1 MRDPEHEDEVLGKAY
16 DSRLMGRLW
25 AFTRPHSRLVL
36 ATCALFPAVALL
48 ELSQPYLIKI
58 AIDDHILRR
67 DWAGL
72 GGVAALFLLVLVAL
86 YALRATQA
94 YLTQLTGQRV
104 IHDLRAALFAHL
116 QRQDARFYDRSPV
129 GRLMTRVLNDGEA
142 IQELFT
148 SGAVAL
154 LGDVVVLT
162 GVVVIMLGMNW
173 KLALVT
179 FALVPL
185 LVLAAVYFRL
195 RARDS
200 YRVVRTRL
208 ARMNAFLQE
217 SLQGMSVI
225 QLFAREARERETFGQ
240 LSGALRAGQFRST
253 FYDASLYATVEAL
266 GSAAVALL
274 LWYGGGQVVTGALT
288 FGGLV
293 AFLEYT
299 GRFFLPIRDL
309 GAKYTVMQAAMVSA
323 ERIFALLDT
332 QPSITSPPRGNGSSG
347 MQLQGEAQPKAS
359 RADIRKDAP
368 VATPPSADSSSGVQS
383 LGEAQPKASRAD
395 TRKEAPVATPQ
406 TPAIE
411 FRNVWFAYEGEQWVL
426 RDCSFTLASGE
437 RVALVGPTGE
447 GKTTIARLMIRA
459 YDVVRGRVL
468 VDGVDVREWNLQT
481 LRRHVGLVPQEVFL
495 FSGTVEDN
503 LRLAG
508 NGAVDRPAIERALE
522 AANAERFVAA
532 LPRGLREELRERGVN
547 LSQGQRQ
554 LLAIARAII
563 YNPRVLALDEATSSI
578 DPESEALV
586 RVGLARL
593 LEGRTSLVIAHRLS
607 TIQRADRIL
616 VLHRGEIREAG
627 GHAELLAL
635 GGLYSRLYELQFG
648 LGRT

>member
-1 MRDPEHEDEVLGKAY
+1 MREPEQDDEVLGKAY
-16 DSRLMGRLW
+16 DARLMRRLW
-25 AFTRPHSRLVL
+25 AFTRPHLRLVL
-36 ATCALFPAVALL
+36 TTGALFPAVALL

-72 GGVAALFLLVLVAL
+72 GSVAVVFLLVLLAL
-86 YALRATQA
+86 YGLRAAQA

-148 SGAVAL
+148 SGIVAL

-179 FALVPL
+179 FALVPV
-185 LVLAAVYFRL
+185 LVLAAAYFRV

-225 QLFAREARERETFGQ
+225 QLFAREARERETFAQ

-332 QPSITSPPRGNGSSG
+332 H
-347 MQLQGEAQPKAS
+347 
-359 RADIRKDAP
+359 
-368 VATPPSADSSSGVQS
+368 
-383 LGEAQPKASRAD
+383 
-395 TRKEAPVATPQ
+395 
-406 TPAIE
+406 PAIVSPAPAAVARPRASSAPAVE
-411 FRNVWFAYEGEQWVL
+411 FRNVWFAYEDEQWVL
-426 RDCSFTLASGE
+426 RDCSFTLAPGE
-437 RVALVGPTGE
+437 RVALVGPTGA

-459 YDVVRGRVL
+459 HDVTRGRVL
-468 VDGVDVREWNLQT
+468 VDGVDVREWDLQT

-508 NGAVDRPAIERALE
+508 DGAAERPVIERALE

-532 LPRGLREELRERGVN
+532 LPNGLGEELRERGVN

-616 VLHRGEIREAG
+616 VLHHGEIREAG
-627 GHAELLAL
+627 AHAELLAQ

-648 LGRT
+648 LGRA

>member
-1 MRDPEHEDEVLGKAY
+1 MREPGQEDEVLGKAY
-16 DSRLMGRLW
+16 DARLMRRLW
-25 AFTRPHSRLVL
+25 AFTRPHTRLVL

-48 ELSQPYLIKI
+48 ELIQPYLIKV
-58 AIDDHILRR
+58 AIDDHILLR

-72 GGVAALFLLVLVAL
+72 GGVAALFLLVLLAL
-86 YALRATQA
+86 YALRAAQA

-148 SGAVAL
+148 SGLVSL

-185 LVLAAVYFRL
+185 LVLAAAYFRV

-225 QLFAREARERETFGQ
+225 QLFAREARERETFAQ

-299 GRFFLPIRDL
+299 GRFYLPIRDL
-309 GAKYTVMQAAMVSA
+309 GAKYTVMQAAVVSA
-323 ERIFALLDT
+323 ERIFGLLDT
-332 QPSITSPPRGNGSSG
+332 HPSITSPTPADGSLDRP
-347 MQLQGEAQPKAS
+347 LQGE
-359 RADIRKDAP
+359 
-368 VATPPSADSSSGVQS
+368 VQ
-383 LGEAQPKASRAD
+383 AKASRAD

-406 TPAIE
+406 TPAVE

-426 RDCSFTLASGE
+426 RDCSFTLAPGE

-468 VDGVDVREWNLQT
+468 VDGVDVREWDLQT

-578 DPESEALV
+578 DPESEARV

-648 LGRT
+648 LGRS

>member
-1 MRDPEHEDEVLGKAY
+1 MRDAEPEDEILGRAY
-16 DSRLMGRLW
+16 DARVMRRVWS
-25 AFTRPHSRLVL
+25 FTRPHIRLVL
-36 ATCALFPAVALL
+36 VTCALFPAVSLI
-48 ELSQPYLIKI
+48 ELAQPYLVKI
-58 AIDDHILRR
+58 AIDEHILRR

-72 GGVAALFLLVLVAL
+72 GRVALLFLLLLVGL
-86 YALRATQA
+86 YVLRAVQA

-104 IHDLRAALFAHL
+104 IHDLRAALFEHL

-129 GRLMTRVLNDGEA
+129 GRLMTRLLNDGEA

-148 SGAVAL
+148 SGLVSL
-154 LGDVVVLT
+154 LGDVVTLT

-179 FALVPL
+179 FALVPV
-185 LVLAAVYFRL
+185 LVIAAGYFRL

-225 QLFAREARERETFGQ
+225 QLFAREARERQMFGE
-240 LSGALRAGQFRST
+240 LSG
-253 FYDASLYATVEAL
+253 
-266 GSAAVALL
+266 
-274 LWYGGGQVVTGALT
+274 YGGGQVVTGALT

-309 GAKYTVMQAAMVSA
+309 GAKYTVMQAATVSA
-323 ERIFALLDT
+323 ERVFGLLDS
-332 QPSITSPPRGNGSSG
+332 QPTITSRPES
-347 MQLQGEAQPKAS
+347 
-359 RADIRKDAP
+359 
-368 VATPPSADSSSGVQS
+368 
-383 LGEAQPKASRAD
+383 
-395 TRKEAPVATPQ
+395 
-406 TPAIE
+406 TPAPRPAAPGAPAVE
-411 FRNVWFAYEGEQWVL
+411 FRDVWFAYEGEQWVL
-426 RDCSFTLASGE
+426 RDCSFRMASGE
-437 RVALVGPTGE
+437 QVALVGPTGE
-447 GKTTIARLMIRA
+447 GKTTIARLLIRA
-459 YDVVRGRVL
+459 YDVTRGQVL
-468 VDGVDVREWNLQT
+468 VDGVDVREWDLRT
-481 LRRHVGLVPQEVFL
+481 LRRHVGLIPQEVFL

-508 NGAVDRPAIERALE
+508 DGAVDRA
-522 AANAERFVAA
+522 
-532 LPRGLREELRERGVN
+532 N

-586 RVGLARL
+586 RVGIARL
-593 LEGRTSLVIAHRLS
+593 VEGRTSLVIAHRLS

-616 VLHRGEIREAG
+616 VLHRGLIREAG
-627 GHAELLAL
+627 RHAELLAL

-648 LGRT
+648 LERT

>member
-1 MRDPEHEDEVLGKAY
+1 
-16 DSRLMGRLW
+16 
-25 AFTRPHSRLVL
+25 
-36 ATCALFPAVALL
+36 
-48 ELSQPYLIKI
+48 
-58 AIDDHILRR
+58 
-67 DWAGL
+67 
-72 GGVAALFLLVLVAL
+72 
-86 YALRATQA
+86 
-94 YLTQLTGQRV
+94 
-104 IHDLRAALFAHL
+104 
-116 QRQDARFYDRSPV
+116 
-129 GRLMTRVLNDGEA
+129 MTRVLNDGEA

-148 SGAVAL
+148 SGVVAL

-179 FALVPL
+179 FALVP
-185 LVLAAVYFRL
+185 VLAGAAAYFRL
-195 RARDS
+195 RSRDN

-208 ARMNAFLQE
+208 ARMNAFVQE

-225 QLFAREARERETFGQ
+225 QLFAREAREGQTFGG

-293 AFLEYT
+293 AFIEYT

-323 ERIFALLDT
+323 ERVFGLLDT
-332 QPSITSPPRGNGSSG
+332 PPSVASPAVAVAPRG
-347 MQLQGEAQPKAS
+347 EAA
-359 RADIRKDAP
+359 
-368 VATPPSADSSSGVQS
+368 V
-383 LGEAQPKASRAD
+383 
-395 TRKEAPVATPQ
+395 
-406 TPAIE
+406 PAVE

-426 RDCSFTLASGE
+426 RDCSFRLAPGE

-459 YDVVRGRVL
+459 YDVARGQVL
-468 VDGVDVREWNLQT
+468 VDGVDVREWDLAR

-495 FSGTVEDN
+495 FSGTVEAN
-503 LRLAG
+503 LCRSRD
-508 NGAVDRPAIERALE
+508 GAVDGPALARALL
-522 AANAERFVAA
+522 AAGADRFVAA
-532 LPRGLREELRERGVN
+532 LPRGLGEELRERGLN

-616 VLHRGEIREAG
+616 VLHRGRIREAG
-627 GHAELLAL
+627 GHGELLAR

-648 LGRT
+648 LGRA

>member
-1 MRDPEHEDEVLGKAY
+1 MREPEHEDEVLGKAY

-25 AFTRPHSRLVL
+25 AFTRPHTRLVL

-72 GGVAALFLLVLVAL
+72 GGVAALFLLVLLAL
-86 YALRATQA
+86 YTLRAAQA

-104 IHDLRAALFAHL
+104 LHDLRAALFAHL

-142 IQELFT
+142 VQELFT
-148 SGAVAL
+148 SGIVAL

-185 LVLAAVYFRL
+185 LVVAAAYFRV
-195 RARDS
+195 RARES

-208 ARMNAFLQE
+208 ARMNAFVQE

-225 QLFAREARERETFGQ
+225 QLFAREARERETFGR

-332 QPSITSPPRGNGSSG
+332 HPSITSPPADGSSG
-347 MQLQGEAQPKAS
+347 RQLQGEAQPKAS
-359 RADIRKDAP
+359 RADTRKEAP
-368 VATPPSADSSSGVQS
+368 VATPPPADGSSGRQ
-383 LGEAQPKASRAD
+383 LQGEAQPKASRAD

-508 NGAVDRPAIERALE
+508 NGGVDRPAIERALE

-578 DPESEALV
+578 DPEAEALV
-586 RVGLARL
+586 RIGLARL

-627 GHAELLAL
+627 AHAELLAQ

>member
-1 MRDPEHEDEVLGKAY
+1 V
-16 DSRLMGRLW
+16 
-25 AFTRPHSRLVL
+25 
-36 ATCALFPAVALL
+36 AVL
-48 ELSQPYLIKI
+48 ELIQPYLIKV

-72 GGVAALFLLVLVAL
+72 GGVAALFLLVLLAL
-86 YALRATQA
+86 YALRAAQA

-148 SGAVAL
+148 SGLVSL

-185 LVLAAVYFRL
+185 LVLAAAYFRV

-225 QLFAREARERETFGQ
+225 QLFAREARERETFAQ

-299 GRFFLPIRDL
+299 GRFYLPIRDL
-309 GAKYTVMQAAMVSA
+309 GAKYTVMQAAVVSA
-323 ERIFALLDT
+323 ERIFGLLDT
-332 QPSITSPPRGNGSSG
+332 HPSITSPTPADGSVDR
-347 MQLQGEAQPKAS
+347 QLQGEAQPKAS
-359 RADIRKDAP
+359 RADTK
-368 VATPPSADSSSGVQS
+368 
-383 LGEAQPKASRAD
+383 
-395 TRKEAPVATPQ
+395 KEAPVATPPTP
-406 TPAIE
+406 TPAVE
-411 FRNVWFAYEGEQWVL
+411 FKNVWFAYEGEQWVL
-426 RDCSFTLASGE
+426 RDCSFTIAPGE

-459 YDVVRGRVL
+459 YDVARGRVL
-468 VDGVDVREWNLQT
+468 VDGVDVREWDLQT

-503 LRLAG
+503 LRLTG

-578 DPESEALV
+578 DPESEARV

-648 LGRT
+648 LGRS

>member
-1 MRDPEHEDEVLGKAY
+1 MTMREPEQEDEVLGKAY
-16 DSRLMGRLW
+16 DARLMGRLW
-25 AFTRPHSRLVL
+25 AFTRPHMRLVI

-86 YALRATQA
+86 YALRVTQA

-116 QRQDARFYDRSPV
+116 QRQDARFYDRSSV

-148 SGAVAL
+148 SGVVAL

-185 LVLAAVYFRL
+185 LVLAAAYFRV

-225 QLFAREARERETFGQ
+225 QLFAREARERETFAQ

-323 ERIFALLDT
+323 ERIFGLLDT
-332 QPSITSPPRGNGSSG
+332 HPSITSPIRNGSSG
-347 MQLQGEAQPKAS
+347 VQVQGEAQP
-359 RADIRKDAP
+359 RVR
-368 VATPPSADSSSGVQS
+368 
-383 LGEAQPKASRAD
+383 GEAQPKASRAD
-395 TRKEAPVATPQ
+395 TGKEAPVAPPP
-406 TPAIE
+406 TPAVE

-459 YDVVRGRVL
+459 YDVTRGRVL
-468 VDGVDVREWNLQT
+468 VDGVDVREWDLQT

-508 NGAVDRPAIERALE
+508 NGTVDRPAIERALE

-532 LPRGLREELRERGVN
+532 LPRGLGEELRERGVN

-578 DPESEALV
+578 DPEAEAQV

-627 GHAELLAL
+627 AHAELLAQ
-635 GGLYSRLYELQFG
+635 GGLYARLYELQFG
-648 LGRT
+648 LGRA

>member
-1 MRDPEHEDEVLGKAY
+1 MREPEQEDEVLGKAY
-16 DSRLMGRLW
+16 DARLMGRLW
-25 AFTRPHSRLVL
+25 AFTRPHLRLVL
-36 ATCALFPAVALL
+36 ATLRALPGGGAAGAVAAVPD
-48 ELSQPYLIKI
+48 Q
-58 AIDDHILRR
+58 DRHRR
-67 DWAGL
+67 PHPPARL
-72 GGVAALFLLVLVAL
+72 GGARRASRRCSCWSSSSL
-86 YALRATQA
+86 YALRAAQA

-148 SGAVAL
+148 SGVVAL
-154 LGDVVVLT
+154 LGDVVILT

-185 LVLAAVYFRL
+185 LVLAAAYFRL

-225 QLFAREARERETFGQ
+225 QLFAREARERETFAQ

-323 ERIFALLDT
+323 ERIFGLLDT
-332 QPSITSPPRGNGSSG
+332 HPSITSPARNGSPG

-359 RADIRKDAP
+359 WPCLVRR
-368 VATPPSADSSSGVQS
+368 
-383 LGEAQPKASRAD
+383 SR
-395 TRKEAPVATPQ
+395 
-406 TPAIE
+406 
-411 FRNVWFAYEGEQWVL
+411 
-426 RDCSFTLASGE
+426 
-437 RVALVGPTGE
+437 
-447 GKTTIARLMIRA
+447 
-459 YDVVRGRVL
+459 
-468 VDGVDVREWNLQT
+468 
-481 LRRHVGLVPQEVFL
+481 RR
-495 FSGTVEDN
+495 
-503 LRLAG
+503 
-508 NGAVDRPAIERALE
+508 
-522 AANAERFVAA
+522 AERIQE
-532 LPRGLREELRERGVN
+532 RKLR
-547 LSQGQRQ
+547 
-554 LLAIARAII
+554 
-563 YNPRVLALDEATSSI
+563 
-578 DPESEALV
+578 
-586 RVGLARL
+586 
-593 LEGRTSLVIAHRLS
+593 
-607 TIQRADRIL
+607 
-616 VLHRGEIREAG
+616 
-627 GHAELLAL
+627 
-635 GGLYSRLYELQFG
+635 
-648 LGRT
+648 

>member
-16 DSRLMGRLW
+16 DARLMRRLW
-25 AFTRPHSRLVL
+25 AFTRPHLRLVL
-36 ATCALFPAVALL
+36 ATGALFPAVALL

-72 GGVAALFLLVLVAL
+72 GSVAALFLLVLLAL
-86 YALRATQA
+86 YGLRAAQA

-148 SGAVAL
+148 SGIVAL

-179 FALVPL
+179 FALVPV
-185 LVLAAVYFRL
+185 LVLAAAYFRV

-225 QLFAREARERETFGQ
+225 QLFAREARERETFAQ

-274 LWYGGGQVVTGALT
+274 LWYGGGQVVTGVLT

-332 QPSITSPPRGNGSSG
+332 H
-347 MQLQGEAQPKAS
+347 
-359 RADIRKDAP
+359 
-368 VATPPSADSSSGVQS
+368 
-383 LGEAQPKASRAD
+383 
-395 TRKEAPVATPQ
+395 
-406 TPAIE
+406 PAIVSPAPAARPRASSAPAVE
-411 FRNVWFAYEGEQWVL
+411 FRNVWFAYEDEQWVL
-426 RDCSFTLASGE
+426 RDCSFTLAPGE

-459 YDVVRGRVL
+459 HDVTRGRVL
-468 VDGVDVREWNLQT
+468 VDGVDVREWDLQT

-508 NGAVDRPAIERALE
+508 DGAAERPVIERALE

-532 LPRGLREELRERGVN
+532 LPNGLGEELRERGVN

-627 GHAELLAL
+627 AHAELLAQ

-648 LGRT
+648 LGRA

>member
-1 MRDPEHEDEVLGKAY
+1 MREAEQDDEVLGKAY
-16 DSRLMGRLW
+16 DARLMRRLW
-25 AFTRPHSRLVL
+25 AFTRPHLRLVL
-36 ATCALFPAVALL
+36 TTGALFPAVALL

-72 GGVAALFLLVLVAL
+72 GSVAALFLLVLLAL
-86 YALRATQA
+86 YGLRAAQA

-148 SGAVAL
+148 SGIVAL

-179 FALVPL
+179 FALVPV
-185 LVLAAVYFRL
+185 LVLAAAYFRV

-225 QLFAREARERETFGQ
+225 QLFAREARERETFAQ

-332 QPSITSPPRGNGSSG
+332 H
-347 MQLQGEAQPKAS
+347 
-359 RADIRKDAP
+359 
-368 VATPPSADSSSGVQS
+368 
-383 LGEAQPKASRAD
+383 
-395 TRKEAPVATPQ
+395 
-406 TPAIE
+406 PAIVSPAPAAVARPRASSAPAVE
-411 FRNVWFAYEGEQWVL
+411 FRNVWFAYEDEQWVL
-426 RDCSFTLASGE
+426 RDCSFTLAPGE

-459 YDVVRGRVL
+459 HDVTRGRVL
-468 VDGVDVREWNLQT
+468 VDGVDVREWDLQT

-508 NGAVDRPAIERALE
+508 DGAAERPVIERALE

-532 LPRGLREELRERGVN
+532 LPNGLGEELRERGVN

-616 VLHRGEIREAG
+616 VLHHGEIREAG
-627 GHAELLAL
+627 AHAELLAQ

-648 LGRT
+648 LGRA

>member
-1 MRDPEHEDEVLGKAY
+1 MHSLEQDDEILGKAY
-16 DSRLMGRLW
+16 DARLMRRLW
-25 AFTRPHSRLVL
+25 TFTRPHARVVL

-48 ELSQPYLIKI
+48 ELAQPYLVKI
-58 AIDDHILRR
+58 AIDEHILRR

-72 GGVAALFLLVLVAL
+72 GGVAALFLLLLIGL
-86 YALRATQA
+86 YVLRAGQA

-116 QRQDARFYDRSPV
+116 QRQDAAFFDRSPV
-129 GRLMTRVLNDGEA
+129 GRLMTRILNDGEA

-148 SGAVAL
+148 SGLVSL
-154 LGDVVVLT
+154 LGDVVTLT

-185 LVLAAVYFRL
+185 LVVAAGFFRL

-225 QLFAREARERETFGQ
+225 QLFAREARERQMFGE
-240 LSGALRAGQFRST
+240 LSGALRRGQYRST

-323 ERIFALLDT
+323 ERVFGLLDIR
-332 QPSITSPPRGNGSSG
+332 PAIAATSAAGGESGRRGAG
-347 MQLQGEAQPKAS
+347 GEHPEAS
-359 RADIRKDAP
+359 RAG
-368 VATPPSADSSSGVQS
+368 TSSV
-383 LGEAQPKASRAD
+383 
-395 TRKEAPVATPQ
+395 
-406 TPAIE
+406 PAVE
-411 FRNVWFAYEGEQWVL
+411 FRNVWFAYEDGDWVL
-426 RDCSFTLASGE
+426 RDCSFTLAPGE

-459 YDVVRGRVL
+459 YDVSGGQVL
-468 VDGVDVREWNLQT
+468 IDGVDVREWELRT
-481 LRRHVGLVPQEVFL
+481 LRRHVGLVPQEAFL

-503 LRLAG
+503 LRLADG
-508 NGAVDRPAIERALE
+508 TVDRTAVERALA
-522 AANAERFVAA
+522 AANAERLVAA
-532 LPRGLREELRERGVN
+532 LPRGLHEELRERGVN

-586 RVGLARL
+586 RAGLARL
-593 LEGRTSLVIAHRLS
+593 LEGRTSVVIAHRLS

-627 GHAELLAL
+627 GHAELLAQ

>member
-1 MRDPEHEDEVLGKAY
+1 MREPGQEDEVLGKAY
-16 DSRLMGRLW
+16 DARLMRRLW
-25 AFTRPHSRLVL
+25 AFTRPHTRLVL
-36 ATCALFPAVALL
+36 ATCALFPAVAVL
-48 ELSQPYLIKI
+48 ELIQPYLIKV

-72 GGVAALFLLVLVAL
+72 GGVAALFLLVLLAL
-86 YALRATQA
+86 YALRAAQA

-148 SGAVAL
+148 SGLVSL

-185 LVLAAVYFRL
+185 LVLAAAYFRV

-225 QLFAREARERETFGQ
+225 QLFAREARERETFAQ

-299 GRFFLPIRDL
+299 GRFYLPIRDL
-309 GAKYTVMQAAMVSA
+309 GAKYTVMQAAVVSA
-323 ERIFALLDT
+323 ERIFGLLDT
-332 QPSITSPPRGNGSSG
+332 HPSITSPTPADGSVDR
-347 MQLQGEAQPKAS
+347 QLQGEAQPKAS
-359 RADIRKDAP
+359 RADTK
-368 VATPPSADSSSGVQS
+368 
-383 LGEAQPKASRAD
+383 
-395 TRKEAPVATPQ
+395 KEAPVATPPTP
-406 TPAIE
+406 TPAVE
-411 FRNVWFAYEGEQWVL
+411 FKNVWFAYEGEQWVL
-426 RDCSFTLASGE
+426 RDCSFTIAPGE

-468 VDGVDVREWNLQT
+468 VDGVDVREWDLQT

-503 LRLAG
+503 LRLTG

-578 DPESEALV
+578 DPESEARV
-586 RVGLARL
+586 RAGLARL

-648 LGRT
+648 LGRS

>member
-1 MRDPEHEDEVLGKAY
+1 MRDAEPDDEILGRAY
-16 DSRLMGRLW
+16 DARLVGRVW
-25 AFTRPHSRLVL
+25 AFTRPHARLVL
-36 ATCALFPAVALL
+36 VTCALFPAVALL
-48 ELSQPYLIKI
+48 ELAQPYLVKI
-58 AIDDHILRR
+58 AIDEHILRR
-67 DWAGL
+67 DWPGL
-72 GGVAALFLLVLVAL
+72 GRVALLFMLLLVGL
-86 YALRATQA
+86 YVLRAAQA

-129 GRLMTRVLNDGEA
+129 GRLMTRLLNDGEA

-148 SGAVAL
+148 SGLVSL
-154 LGDVVVLT
+154 LGDVVTLT
-162 GVVVIMLGMNW
+162 GVVAIMLGMNW

-185 LVLAAVYFRL
+185 LVLAAGYFRI

-225 QLFAREARERETFGQ
+225 QLFAREARERQMFGD
-240 LSGALRAGQFRST
+240 LSGALRRGQFRST

-266 GSAAVALL
+266 GAAAVALL

-323 ERIFALLDT
+323 ERVFGLLDT
-332 QPSITSPPRGNGSSG
+332 QPTITSRPGRRPG
-347 MQLQGEAQPKAS
+347 PTV
-359 RADIRKDAP
+359 RAGATDGPAAP
-368 VATPPSADSSSGVQS
+368 AV
-383 LGEAQPKASRAD
+383 
-395 TRKEAPVATPQ
+395 
-406 TPAIE
+406 E

-426 RDCSFTLASGE
+426 RDCSFHLAPGE
-437 RVALVGPTGE
+437 QVALVGPTGE
-447 GKTTIARLMIRA
+447 GKTTIARLMTRA
-459 YDVVRGRVL
+459 YDVAQGQVL
-468 VDGVDVREWNLQT
+468 VDGVDVREWDLQA
-481 LRRHVGLVPQEVFL
+481 LRRHVGLIPQEVFL

-503 LRLAG
+503 LCLAG
-508 NGAVDRPAIERALE
+508 DGTVDRATVERAL
-522 AANAERFVAA
+522 AAASADRFVAT
-532 LPRGLREELRERGVN
+532 LPRGLGEELRERGVN

-586 RVGLARL
+586 RVGIARL
-593 LEGRTSLVIAHRLS
+593 VEGRTSLVIAHRLS

-616 VLHRGEIREAG
+616 VLHRGQIRETG
-627 GHAELLAL
+627 RHAELLAL

-648 LGRT
+648 LERT

>member
-1 MRDPEHEDEVLGKAY
+1 MREPGQEDEVLGKAY
-16 DSRLMGRLW
+16 DARLMRRLW
-25 AFTRPHSRLVL
+25 AFTRPHTRLVL
-36 ATCALFPAVALL
+36 ATCALFPAVAVL
-48 ELSQPYLIKI
+48 ELIQPYLIKV

-72 GGVAALFLLVLVAL
+72 GGVAALFLLVLLGL
-86 YALRATQA
+86 YALRAAQA

-148 SGAVAL
+148 SGLVSL

-185 LVLAAVYFRL
+185 LVLAAAYFRV

-225 QLFAREARERETFGQ
+225 QLFAREARERETFAQ

-299 GRFFLPIRDL
+299 GRFYLPIRDL
-309 GAKYTVMQAAMVSA
+309 GAKYTVMQAAVVSA
-323 ERIFALLDT
+323 ERIFGLLDT
-332 QPSITSPPRGNGSSG
+332 HPSITSPTPADGSVDR
-347 MQLQGEAQPKAS
+347 QLQGEAQPKAS
-359 RADIRKDAP
+359 RADTK
-368 VATPPSADSSSGVQS
+368 
-383 LGEAQPKASRAD
+383 
-395 TRKEAPVATPQ
+395 KEAPVATPPTP
-406 TPAIE
+406 TPAVE
-411 FRNVWFAYEGEQWVL
+411 FKNVWFAYEGEQWVL
-426 RDCSFTLASGE
+426 RDCSFTIAPGE

-459 YDVVRGRVL
+459 YDVARGRVL
-468 VDGVDVREWNLQT
+468 VDGVDVREWDLQT

-503 LRLAG
+503 LRLTG

-578 DPESEALV
+578 DPESEARV

-648 LGRT
+648 LGRS

>member
-1 MRDPEHEDEVLGKAY
+1 MREPEHEDEVLGKAY

-25 AFTRPHSRLVL
+25 AFTRPHTRLVL

-86 YALRATQA
+86 YALRAAQA

-185 LVLAAVYFRL
+185 LVLAAAYFRV

-217 SLQGMSVI
+217 SLQGISVI
-225 QLFAREARERETFGQ
+225 QLFAREGRERETFGQ

-332 QPSITSPPRGNGSSG
+332 HPSITSPPADGSSG
-347 MQLQGEAQPKAS
+347 RQLQ
-359 RADIRKDAP
+359 
-368 VATPPSADSSSGVQS
+368 
-383 LGEAQPKASRAD
+383 GEAQPKASRAD

-406 TPAIE
+406 TPAVE

>member
-1 MRDPEHEDEVLGKAY
+1 MREPGQEDEVLGKAY
-16 DSRLMGRLW
+16 DARLMRRLW
-25 AFTRPHSRLVL
+25 AFTRPHTRLVL
-36 ATCALFPAVALL
+36 ATCALFPAVAVL
-48 ELSQPYLIKI
+48 ELIQPYLIKV

-72 GGVAALFLLVLVAL
+72 GGVAALFLLVLLAL
-86 YALRATQA
+86 YALRAAQA

-148 SGAVAL
+148 SGLVSL

-185 LVLAAVYFRL
+185 LVLAAAYFRV

-225 QLFAREARERETFGQ
+225 QLFAREARERETFAQ

-299 GRFFLPIRDL
+299 GRFYLPIRDL
-309 GAKYTVMQAAMVSA
+309 GAKYAVMQAAVVSA
-323 ERIFALLDT
+323 ERIFGLLDT
-332 QPSITSPPRGNGSSG
+332 HPSITSPTPADGSVDR
-347 MQLQGEAQPKAS
+347 QLQGEVQPKASRSSSGEAQPKAS
-359 RADIRKDAP
+359 RFA
-368 VATPPSADSSSGVQS
+368 S
-383 LGEAQPKASRAD
+383 GEAQPEASRAD

-406 TPAIE
+406 TPAVE

-426 RDCSFTLASGE
+426 RDCSFTIAPGE

-459 YDVVRGRVL
+459 YDVARGRVL
-468 VDGVDVREWNLQT
+468 VDGVDVREWDLQT

-578 DPESEALV
+578 DPESEARV

-648 LGRT
+648 LGRS

>member
-1 MRDPEHEDEVLGKAY
+1 
-16 DSRLMGRLW
+16 
-25 AFTRPHSRLVL
+25 
-36 ATCALFPAVALL
+36 
-48 ELSQPYLIKI
+48 
-58 AIDDHILRR
+58 
-67 DWAGL
+67 
-72 GGVAALFLLVLVAL
+72 
-86 YALRATQA
+86 
-94 YLTQLTGQRV
+94 
-104 IHDLRAALFAHL
+104 
-116 QRQDARFYDRSPV
+116 
-129 GRLMTRVLNDGEA
+129 
-142 IQELFT
+142 
-148 SGAVAL
+148 
-154 LGDVVVLT
+154 
-162 GVVVIMLGMNW
+162 VVVIMLGMNW

-179 FALVPL
+179 FALVPV
-185 LVLAAVYFRL
+185 LVLAAAYFRV

-225 QLFAREARERETFGQ
+225 QLFAREARERETFAQ

-323 ERIFALLDT
+323 ERIFSLLDT
-332 QPSITSPPRGNGSSG
+332 HPSITSPVPLAVPQRG
-347 MQLQGEAQPKAS
+347 
-359 RADIRKDAP
+359 AP
-368 VATPPSADSSSGVQS
+368 
-383 LGEAQPKASRAD
+383 
-395 TRKEAPVATPQ
+395 APAV
-406 TPAIE
+406 E

-426 RDCSFTLASGE
+426 RDCSFTLAPGE
-437 RVALVGPTGE
+437 RVALIGPTGE

-468 VDGVDVREWNLQT
+468 VDGVDVREWDLQT

-578 DPESEALV
+578 DPESEAQL

-648 LGRT
+648 LGRS

>member
-1 MRDPEHEDEVLGKAY
+1 MRDAEPDDEVLGRAY
-16 DSRLMGRLW
+16 DARLMRRVW
-25 AFTRPHSRLVL
+25 SFTRPHARLVL
-36 ATCALFPAVALL
+36 VTCALFPAVALL
-48 ELSQPYLIKI
+48 ELAQPYLVKI
-58 AIDDHILRR
+58 AIDEHILRR
-67 DWAGL
+67 DWPGL
-72 GGVAALFLLVLVAL
+72 GRVALLFMLLLVGL
-86 YALRATQA
+86 YVLRAIQT

-129 GRLMTRVLNDGEA
+129 GRLMTRLLNDGEA

-148 SGAVAL
+148 SGLVSL
-154 LGDVVVLT
+154 LGDVVTLT
-162 GVVVIMLGMNW
+162 GVVAIMLGMNW

-185 LVLAAVYFRL
+185 LVLAAGYFRL

-225 QLFAREARERETFGQ
+225 QLFAREARERQMFGE
-240 LSGALRAGQFRST
+240 LSGALRRGQFRST

-266 GSAAVALL
+266 GAAAVALL
-274 LWYGGGQVVTGALT
+274 LWY
-288 FGGLV
+288 GGLV

-323 ERIFALLDT
+323 ERVFGLLDT
-332 QPSITSPPRGNGSSG
+332 RPTITSRPGRGSGSTG
-347 MQLQGEAQPKAS
+347 
-359 RADIRKDAP
+359 RAGAP
-368 VATPPSADSSSGVQS
+368 DGPA
-383 LGEAQPKASRAD
+383 
-395 TRKEAPVATPQ
+395 APAV
-406 TPAIE
+406 E

-426 RDCSFTLASGE
+426 RDCSFHLAPGE
-437 RVALVGPTGE
+437 QVALVGPTGE
-447 GKTTIARLMIRA
+447 GKTTIARLMTRA
-459 YDVVRGRVL
+459 YDVAQGQVL
-468 VDGVDVREWNLQT
+468 VDGVDVREWDLQT
-481 LRRHVGLVPQEVFL
+481 LRRHVGLIPQEVFL

-503 LRLAG
+503 LRLTG
-508 NGAVDRPAIERALE
+508 DGTVDRATVERAL
-522 AANAERFVAA
+522 AAASADRFVAT
-532 LPRGLREELRERGVN
+532 LPRGLGEELRERGVN

-586 RVGLARL
+586 RVGIARL
-593 LEGRTSLVIAHRLS
+593 VEGRTSLVIAHRLS

-616 VLHRGEIREAG
+616 VLHRGQIREAG
-627 GHAELLAL
+627 RHAELLAL

-648 LGRT
+648 LERT